1 MQIHVV
7 DAVDGSK
14 RRRVT
19 QANTR
24 TRSSPVPNNVLTPN
38 VGSRA
43 TATAVKASNDA
54 SRCAATRRE
63 VNVHTSS
70 TSSMTSTGVQV
81 QAAVV
86 EATVGAHTSS
96 AVADTGGKKVKR
108 RRRQRKND
116 TTPSHVVMVITD
128 ETVEER
134 KQRLSDEADRADKL
148 ARVQA
153 EDQANS
159 RRRRNGRRRCLQRAT
174 TSQASAG
181 EARCQGC

>member
-1 MQIHVV
+1 
-7 DAVDGSK
+7 
-14 RRRVT
+14 
-19 QANTR
+19 
-24 TRSSPVPNNVLTPN
+24 
-38 VGSRA
+38 
-43 TATAVKASNDA
+43 
-54 SRCAATRRE
+54 
-63 VNVHTSS
+63 
-70 TSSMTSTGVQV
+70 MTSTGVQV
-81 QAAVV
+81 QATVV
-86 EATVGAHTSS
+86 EATAGAHTSS

-153 EDQANS
+153 EDQAND
-159 RRRRNGRRRCLQRAT
+159 RRRRNGRRGCLQRAT

-181 EARCQGC
+181 EARRQGCLQIGEVEARPLQVGWRG

>member
-1 MQIHVV
+1 MAANADVLCIRTLLERSCKYTWKTRLMAASV
-7 DAVDGSK
+7 DELH
-14 RRRVT
+14 T
-19 QANTR
+19 LTR
-24 TRSSPVPNNVLTPN
+24 ARDLQLTPS

-54 SRCAATRRE
+54 TRCAATRRE

-81 QAAVV
+81 QATVV
-86 EATVGAHTSS
+86 EATAGAHTSS

-148 ARVQA
+148 AR
-153 EDQANS
+153 
-159 RRRRNGRRRCLQRAT
+159 
-174 TSQASAG
+174 AS
-181 EARCQGC
+181 

>member
-1 MQIHVV
+1 MAANADVLCIRTLLERSCKYTWKTRLMAASV
-7 DAVDGSK
+7 DELHT
-14 RRRVT
+14 R
-19 QANTR
+19 TR
-24 TRSSPVPNNVLTPN
+24 TRSSPVPNNMLNPN

-54 SRCAATRRE
+54 TRCAATRRE

-81 QAAVV
+81 QATVV
-86 EATVGAHTSS
+86 EATAGAHTSS

-134 KQRLSDEADRADKL
+134 KQRLSDEADRAD
-148 ARVQA
+148 
-153 EDQANS
+153 
-159 RRRRNGRRRCLQRAT
+159 
-174 TSQASAG
+174 
-181 EARCQGC
+181 